1 VGTKSF
7 NNKKRESSA
16 KTWAK
21 YFKERCNSVEM
32 QKNQRAIYTMC
43 SLHKVTIIKKLQSNW
58 KGFVTISIK
67 SIYMDEL
74 MNYKH
79 FCQRYYCRQQVNQPT
94 SVVAPLPTVRNM
106 KFPKTSGKKRQLS
119 DKDQQEMKF
128 RRMLRNRES
137 AARSRSRKL
146 VCLQVSSFIFILVRF
161 CLIDE

>member
-1 VGTKSF
+1 
-7 NNKKRESSA
+7 
-16 KTWAK
+16 
-21 YFKERCNSVEM
+21 
-32 QKNQRAIYTMC
+32 
-43 SLHKVTIIKKLQSNW
+43 
-58 KGFVTISIK
+58 
-67 SIYMDEL
+67 
-74 MNYKH
+74 
-79 FCQRYYCRQQVNQPT
+79 VNQPT